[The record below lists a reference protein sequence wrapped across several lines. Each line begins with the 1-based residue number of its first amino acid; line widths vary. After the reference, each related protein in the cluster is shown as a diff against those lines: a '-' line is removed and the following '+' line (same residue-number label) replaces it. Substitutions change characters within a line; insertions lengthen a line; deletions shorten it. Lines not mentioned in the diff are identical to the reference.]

1 MKSDTLKILHIS
13 DLHFSSENSISNK
26 TNLLSK
32 RFIGA
37 LNLHLH
43 RKKLF
48 NENQK
53 KIDAIIRFKKEHN
66 IDLVINTG
74 DYTALGLDSEF
85 KSAIQSIK
93 PLLSSPR
100 DYVSVPGNHDIYV
113 NTKKSH
119 NLFEKYFKDI
129 LFSDMPKYVTD
140 RTWPLVRLVED
151 NLAVVA
157 INSAKANISPWNSS
171 GVISKKQLD
180 SLDAILKDKKV
191 KDRFI
196 MIITHYAPRLSNNTP
211 DKKLHGLKNANEF
224 LKVCDQVK
232 NGAIMFG
239 HIHKTYHLKREDKIP
254 LYCAGSATMK
264 DREGFWMYELTGK
277 NLKARKFTY
286 SSKGGV
292 YVEAV

>member
-1 MKSDTLKILHIS
+1 MSNTKLKILHIS
-13 DLHFSSENSISNK
+13 DLHFNAKNSISNK
-26 TNLLSK
+26 TNILSK
-32 RFIGA
+32 RFVGA

-53 KIDAIIRFKKEHN
+53 KIDLIIKFKKTNN

-74 DYTALGLDSEF
+74 DYTSLGLDSEF
-85 KSAIQSIK
+85 KAALSSIK
-93 PLLSSPR
+93 PLLQSPKH
-100 DYVSVPGNHDIYV
+100 YVSVPGNHDIYV

-129 LFSDMPKYVTD
+129 LFSDLDEYVVD
-140 RTWPLVRLVED
+140 KTWPLVRLVGD
-151 NLAVVA
+151 DLAVVA

-180 SLDAILKDKKV
+180 SLEKIIKDKRV

-196 MIITHYAPRLSNNTP
+196 MVITHYAPRLSNNTP
-211 DKKLHGLKNANEF
+211 DKKLHGLTNANEF
-224 LKVCDQVK
+224 LDVCDQIK

-239 HIHKTYHLKREDKIP
+239 HIHKTYHLNREDKTP

-264 DREGFWMYELTGK
+264 DREGFWVYELEDK
-277 NLKARKFTY
+277 KLKATKFSY
-286 SSKGGV
+286 SSRSESYIKV
-292 YVEAV
+292 